1 MVWPI
6 QLNEELRRSEVH
18 HLLGGQRFG
27 GIATPSNSNDILIFT
42 DPKSGAE
49 YGYDRHEGMGEDGSY
64 RYTGA
69 GQVGDMSFTGV
80 NKTIIESPET
90 GKVIRLFLANSPMA
104 TYKGSFTLS
113 DERFTYETAPD
124 RNGQMR
130 TVIVFNLT
138 PLEADVSELPE
149 FGAKESRSIERSP
162 WKEPNLETYLAQQKS
177 RGISVSEISRSEHQL
192 QAQFGNWLLAQGH
205 RLLHLPLATGNTTIF
220 PDLFD
225 ETSMTVFEAK
235 RSSGRQYV
243 RTAIGQVLDYQN
255 VALANGLDVRC
266 AILLAGEP
274 VKDLVSLCSTLGI
287 ELFVRDS
294 MEENGAP
301 FKKVTVVA

>member
-1 MVWPI
+1 MTWPI
-6 QLNEELRRSEVH
+6 QINEELRRSEVH

-27 GIATPSNSNDILIFT
+27 GIATPSNSDDILIFT

-49 YGYDRHEGMGEDGSY
+49 FGYDRHEGIGEDGSY

-69 GQVGDMSFTGV
+69 GQIGDMAFTGV
-80 NKTIIESPET
+80 NKTILESPET

-113 DERFTYETAPD
+113 DERFTYEKAPD

-138 PLEADVSELPE
+138 PIEADISELPE
-149 FGAKESRSIERSP
+149 FGTKKSPLSKPSP
-162 WKEPNLETYLAQQKS
+162 WREPNWETYLAQQKS
-177 RGISVSEISRSEHQL
+177 RGISISEVSRSEHQL
-192 QAQFGNWLLAQGH
+192 QAQFGNWLVSQGH
-205 RLLHLPLATGNTTIF
+205 VLLHLPLVSGNTTIF

-225 ETSMTVFEAK
+225 ETLMTVFEAK

-266 AILLAGEP
+266 AILLPGEP
-274 VKDLVSLCSTLGI
+274 VKDLVALCSRLGI
-287 ELFVRDS
+287 EIFARDS
-294 MEENGAP
+294 LERNGEP
-301 FKKVTVVA
+301 FKKVGVVA